1 MKKHEVV
8 CRYSWWRAQG
18 YFRPNSDTCPSSKAG
33 AVAKKRFSMVLP
45 PPNVTGVLHMGHAR
59 TVTVQ
64 DTLVSV
70 Q

>member
-1 MKKHEVV
+1 MKKKV

-18 YFRPNSDTCPSSKAG
+18 YFRPNSDTCPSSGAG
-33 AVAKKRFSMVLP
+33 PGAAAKKRFSMVLP
-45 PPNVTGVLHMGHAR
+45 PPNVTGVLHMGHAL